1 MADPI
6 LGLLIASYTIESRS
20 ALLVFESPFNP
31 GVWEEELLKEP
42 DGNSKL
48 ILVVWGVS
56 ETLYFKP
63 KSFL

>member
-31 GVWEEELLKEP
+31 GV
-42 DGNSKL
+42 
-48 ILVVWGVS
+48 
-56 ETLYFKP
+56 
-63 KSFL
+63 